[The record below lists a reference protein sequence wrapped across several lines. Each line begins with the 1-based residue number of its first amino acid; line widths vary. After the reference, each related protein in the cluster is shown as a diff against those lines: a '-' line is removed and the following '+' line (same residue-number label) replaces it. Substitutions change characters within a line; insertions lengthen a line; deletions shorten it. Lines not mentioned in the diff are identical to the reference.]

1 MEMFTNDRVQPI
13 KASVISKF
21 LSLSTSK
28 SDFNEVDIVK
38 RTDEIISNFI
48 KYLKQ
53 NNLIAKDR

>member
-1 MEMFTNDRVQPI
+1 MFTNARVQPI
-13 KASVISKF
+13 QGSVISKF

-28 SDFNEVDIVK
+28 SDFNEEDIVK

-53 NNLIAKDR
+53 NNLIVKNR